1 MLELDE
7 FATGVILILCRI
19 GTTLMLSPGFGTARV
34 PARVRLYLALALS
47 LAAAPSVLDGGT
59 LKLAQGGL
67 LLGFVMAECIVGAV
81 IGLVVRIYIA
91 ALEFMMSAVSN
102 YIGLNGLSG
111 GVEHDEP
118 APTLA
123 TMITLSATLLIL
135 LLDFHHVLIKTVL
148 DSYGRIPLGV
158 MAEPEFGLR
167 LLAQTLN
174 VSFTISLQVTGPF
187 IVYAILVN
195 VLFGILGKLIP
206 QVPSYFV
213 SIPFLLMGGLFF
225 LYLMVPEMLQ
235 IYFDA
240 FNTTLT
246 NL

>member
-1 MLELDE
+1 MLELDD

-34 PARVRLYLALALS
+34 PARVRLYLAIALS
-47 LAAAPSVLDGGT
+47 LAAAPTVLDAGT
-59 LKLAQGGL
+59 LKLARGGL
-67 LLGFVMAECIVGAV
+67 LLGFVIAECFVGAV

-91 ALEFMMSAVSN
+91 ALEFMASALSN
-102 YIGLNGLSG
+102 YIGLNGFAG
-111 GVEHDEP
+111 GIDNDEP

-123 TMITLSATLLIL
+123 TLIALSATLLIL
-135 LLDFHHVLIKTVL
+135 LLDFHHVLIRTVL
-148 DSYGRIPLGV
+148 DSYGRVPLGV
-158 MAEPEFGLR
+158 MPEPEFGLR
-167 LLAQTLN
+167 LLASTLN
-174 VSFTISLQVTGPF
+174 VAFMISLQVTGPF

-213 SIPFLLMGGLFF
+213 SLPFLLMGGLFF
-225 LYLMVPEMLQ
+225 LYLMLPEMLQ

>member
-7 FATGVILILCRI
+7 YATGVILILCRI
-19 GTTLMLSPGFGTARV
+19 GTTLMLSPGFGSVRV
-34 PARVRLYLALALS
+34 PARVRLYHALALAL
-47 LAAAPSVLDGGT
+47 AAAPGVLDGGT
-59 LKLAQGGL
+59 LKLARGGL
-67 LLGFVMAECIVGAV
+67 LLGFVVAECFVGAV
-81 IGLVVRIYIA
+81 IGLVCRVYIA

-102 YIGLNGLSG
+102 YIGLNGLAA
-111 GVEHDEP
+111 GVDNEDA

-123 TMITLSATLLIL
+123 TLVALSATLLIL
-135 LLDFHHVLIKTVL
+135 LLDFHHILIRTVL

-158 MAEPEFGLR
+158 MVEPAFGLR
-167 LLAQTLN
+167 LLASTLDIA
-174 VSFTISLQVTGPF
+174 FKISLQVTGPF

-206 QVPSYFV
+206 QVPSYFI

-225 LYLMVPEMLQ
+225 LYLMVPEMLR

>member
-7 FATGVILILCRI
+7 YATGVILILCRI
-19 GTTLMLSPGFGTARV
+19 GTALMLSPGFGTARV
-34 PARVRLYLALALS
+34 PARVRLYLALALA
-47 LAAAPSVLDGGT
+47 LAAAPGALDGST
-59 LKLAQGGL
+59 LKLARGGL
-67 LLGFVMAECIVGAV
+67 LLGFVVAECILGAV
-81 IGLVVRIYIA
+81 IGLVCRIYIA

-102 YIGLNGLSG
+102 YIGLNGLAAG
-111 GVEHDEP
+111 IDTEDA

-123 TMITLSATLLIL
+123 TLVALSATLLFL
-135 LLDFHHVLIKTVL
+135 LLDFHHILIRTVL

-158 MAEPEFGLR
+158 MAEPQFGLR
-167 LLAQTLN
+167 LLASTLDIA
-174 VSFTISLQVTGPF
+174 FKISLQVTGPF
-187 IVYAILVN
+187 IVYAILIN

-206 QVPSYFV
+206 QVPSYFI

-225 LYLMVPEMLQ
+225 LYLMVPEMLR

-240 FNTTLT
+240 FNTTLR

>member
-7 FATGVILILCRI
+7 YATGVILILCRI
-19 GTTLMLSPGFGTARV
+19 GTTLMLSPGFGSVRV
-34 PARVRLYLALALS
+34 PARVRLYLALALA
-47 LAAAPSVLDGGT
+47 LAAAPGVLDGGT
-59 LKLAQGGL
+59 LKLARGGL
-67 LLGFVMAECIVGAV
+67 LLGFVVAECFVGAV
-81 IGLVVRIYIA
+81 IGLVCRVYIA

-102 YIGLNGLSG
+102 YIGLNGLAA
-111 GVEHDEP
+111 GVDNEDA

-123 TMITLSATLLIL
+123 TLVALSATLLIL
-135 LLDFHHVLIKTVL
+135 LLDFHHILIRTVL

-158 MAEPEFGLR
+158 MVEPAFGLR
-167 LLAQTLN
+167 LLASTLDIA
-174 VSFTISLQVTGPF
+174 FKISLQVTGPF

-206 QVPSYFV
+206 QVPSYFI

-225 LYLMVPEMLQ
+225 LYLMVPEMLR

>member
-7 FATGVILILCRI
+7 YATGVILILCRI

-34 PARVRLYLALALS
+34 PARVRLYLALALA
-47 LAAAPSVLDGGT
+47 LAAAPVVLDGNT
-59 LKLAQGGL
+59 LKLARGGL
-67 LLGFVMAECIVGAV
+67 LLGFVVAECIVGAV
-81 IGLVVRIYIA
+81 IGLVCRIYVTS
-91 ALEFMMSAVSN
+91 LEFMMTAVSN
-102 YIGLNGLSG
+102 YIGLNGLAAG
-111 GVEHDEP
+111 IDTEDA

-123 TMITLSATLLIL
+123 TLIALTATLLIL

-148 DSYGRIPLGV
+148 DSYGRIPLGGV
-158 MAEPEFGLR
+158 AEPEFSLR
-167 LLAQTLN
+167 MLASTLDIA
-174 VSFTISLQVTGPF
+174 FKISLQVTGPF

-206 QVPSYFV
+206 QVPSYFI

>member
-7 FATGVILILCRI
+7 YATGVILILCRI
-19 GTTLMLSPGFGTARV
+19 GTMLMLSPGFGTARV
-34 PARVRLYLALALS
+34 PGRVRLYLALALA
-47 LAAAPSVLDGGT
+47 LAAAPSVLDGST
-59 LKLAQGGL
+59 LKLARGGL
-67 LLGFVMAECIVGAV
+67 LLSFVMAECIVGAV
-81 IGLVVRIYIA
+81 IGLVCRFYIA

-102 YIGLNGLSG
+102 YIGLTALAG
-111 GVEHDEP
+111 GIDNEEP
-118 APTLA
+118 APSLSTLVA
-123 TMITLSATLLIL
+123 ITATLLIL
-135 LLDFHHVLIKTVL
+135 ILDFHHILIRTGL

-158 MAEPEFGLR
+158 MVEPGFSLR
-167 LLAQTLN
+167 LLTSTLN
-174 VSFTISLQVTGPF
+174 VAFLISLQVTGPF
-187 IVYAILVN
+187 IVYALLVN

-225 LYLMVPEMLQ
+225 LYLMVPEMLR

-240 FNTTLT
+240 FNTSLT

>member
-7 FATGVILILCRI
+7 YATGVILILCRI

-34 PARVRLYLALALS
+34 PARVRLYLALALA
-47 LAAAPSVLDGGT
+47 LAAAPGVLDGST
-59 LKLAQGGL
+59 LKLARGGL
-67 LLGFVMAECIVGAV
+67 LLGFVVAECIVGAV
-81 IGLVVRIYIA
+81 IGLVCRIYIA

-102 YIGLNGLSG
+102 YIGLNGLAA
-111 GVEHDEP
+111 GVDNEDA

-123 TMITLSATLLIL
+123 TLVALSATLLIL
-135 LLDFHHVLIKTVL
+135 LLDFHHILIRTVL
-148 DSYGRIPLGV
+148 DSYGRIPLGT
-158 MAEPEFGLR
+158 MAEPEFSLR
-167 LLAQTLN
+167 LLASTLDIA
-174 VSFTISLQVTGPF
+174 FKISLQVTGPF

-225 LYLMVPEMLQ
+225 LYLMVPEMLR
-235 IYFDA
+235 IYLDA

>member
-7 FATGVILILCRI
+7 YATGVILILCRI

-34 PARVRLYLALALS
+34 PARVRLYLALALA
-47 LAAAPSVLDGGT
+47 LAAAPVVLDGST
-59 LKLAQGGL
+59 LKLARGGL
-67 LLGFVMAECIVGAV
+67 LLGFVVAECIVGAV
-81 IGLVVRIYIA
+81 IGLVCRIYIA
-91 ALEFMMSAVSN
+91 SLEFMMSAVSN
-102 YIGLNGLSG
+102 YIGLNGLAAG
-111 GVEHDEP
+111 IDTEDA

-123 TMITLSATLLIL
+123 TLIALTATLLIL

-148 DSYGRIPLGV
+148 DSYGRIPLGG
-158 MAEPEFGLR
+158 MAEPEFSLR
-167 LLAQTLN
+167 MLASTLDIA
-174 VSFTISLQVTGPF
+174 FKISLQVTGPF

-206 QVPSYFV
+206 QVPSYFI

>member
-7 FATGVILILCRI
+7 YATGVILSLCRI
-19 GTTLMLSPGFGTARV
+19 GTTLMLSPGFGSVRV
-34 PARVRLYLALALS
+34 PARVRLYLALALA
-47 LAAAPSVLDGGT
+47 LAAAPGVLDGGT
-59 LKLAQGGL
+59 LKLARGGL
-67 LLGFVMAECIVGAV
+67 LLGFVVAECFVGAV
-81 IGLVVRIYIA
+81 IGLVCRIYIA

-102 YIGLNGLSG
+102 YIGLNGLAA
-111 GVEHDEP
+111 GVDNEDA

-123 TMITLSATLLIL
+123 TLVALSATLLIL
-135 LLDFHHVLIKTVL
+135 LLDFHHILIRTVL

-158 MAEPEFGLR
+158 MVEPAFGLR
-167 LLAQTLN
+167 LLASTLDIA
-174 VSFTISLQVTGPF
+174 FKISLQVTGPF

-206 QVPSYFV
+206 QVPSYFI

-225 LYLMVPEMLQ
+225 LYLMVPEMLR

>member
-1 MLELDE
+1 MLELDDY
-7 FATGVILILCRI
+7 ATGVILILCRV
-19 GTTLMLSPGFGTARV
+19 GTTLMLSPGFGTSRV
-34 PARVRLYLALALS
+34 PARVRLYLALALA
-47 LAAAPSVLDGGT
+47 LAAAPAVLDGNT

-67 LLGFVMAECIVGAV
+67 LLRFVVAECVVGAV
-81 IGLVVRIYIA
+81 IGLVCRIYIA

-102 YIGLNGLSG
+102 YIGLNGLAG
-111 GVEHDEP
+111 GIDNDEP

-123 TMITLSATLLIL
+123 TLVALSATLLIL
-135 LLDFHHVLIKTVL
+135 ILDLHHVLIRTVL

-158 MAEPEFGLR
+158 MTEPEFALR
-167 LLAQTLN
+167 LLTQTLN
-174 VSFTISLQVTGPF
+174 VSFMISLQVTGPF

-213 SIPFLLMGGLFF
+213 SIPFLLVGGLFF
-225 LYLMVPEMLQ
+225 LYLMVPEMLK

-240 FNTTLT
+240 FNATLT

>member
-7 FATGVILILCRI
+7 YATGVILILCRI
-19 GTTLMLSPGFGTARV
+19 GTTLMLAPGFGTARV
-34 PARVRLYLALALS
+34 PARVRLYLALALA
-47 LAAAPSVLDGGT
+47 LAAAPGVLDGGT
-59 LKLAQGGL
+59 LKLARGGL
-67 LLGFVMAECIVGAV
+67 LLGFVIAECMVGAV
-81 IGLVVRIYIA
+81 IGLVFRIYIA

-102 YIGLNGLSG
+102 YIGLNGLAAG
-111 GVEHDEP
+111 IDNEDA

-123 TMITLSATLLIL
+123 TLVAISATLLIL
-135 LLDFHHVLIKTVL
+135 LLDLHHVMIRTAL
-148 DSYGRIPLGV
+148 DSYGRVPLGA
-158 MAEPEFGLR
+158 MAEPGFGLR
-167 LLAQTLN
+167 VLASTLA
-174 VSFTISLQVTGPF
+174 VAFTISLQITGPF

-225 LYLMVPEMLQ
+225 LYLMVPEMLK